1 MRQTLRLLFS
11 LLLLGPLLVHAEVF
25 KCVDS
30 NGRVTYQ
37 EVACPPSAKAET
49 VRTPSSQVQ
58 PAAEAPSAPK
68 PAAAPAPAA
77 ASEDPIEGLRIACIE
92 SVMRD
97 GKATWERVAHSDP
110 RAGPFPPQE
119 FQASAEAF
127 CGCVA
132 GRVKAEVPPA
142 ELGAKGAT
150 AFAGFGTEALRGGQC
165 QPTGA
170 WARLTAR
177 QF

>member
-1 MRQTLRLLFS
+1 MRHTPRLLFS
-11 LLLLGPLLVHAEVF
+11 LLLLAPPLVHAEVF

-49 VRTPSSQVQ
+49 VRTPSQAQ
-58 PAAEAPSAPK
+58 PAEAPSAPK

-77 ASEDPIEGLRIACIE
+77 ASEDPVEGLRIACIE

-97 GKATWERVAHSDP
+97 GKATWERVAYSNP

-132 GRVKAEVPPA
+132 DRVKAAVPPA